1 MLSADTNLFVHAADP
16 DSPHHR
22 TARAFFGS
30 LDQSDEEFVL
40 CELVL
45 VELYMLLH
53 NPAVF
58 AKSYTAKEAASY
70 CLALK
75 QNPSWRCLDYDLAV
89 SKQLWDYATQTKA
102 GYRHIIDARL
112 AFTLQHHGVDRFA
125 TVNKKDFKGF
135 GFREVW
141 NPLDR
146 IACA

>member
-1 MLSADTNLFVHAADP
+1 MLSADTNIFVHAADP
-16 DSPHHR
+16 DSPLHDH
-22 TARAFFGS
+22 ARKFFQS
-30 LDQSDEEFVL
+30 LDQKNEEFVL

-45 VELYMLLH
+45 VELYMLLR

-58 AKSYTAKEAASY
+58 AKPYNASESAGY

-75 QNPSWRCLDYDLAV
+75 QNPSWRCIDYDSDV
-89 SKQLWDYATQTKA
+89 SRRLWTYAAETNS

-125 TVNKKDFKGF
+125 TANQKDFKGF

-141 NPLDR
+141 NPLMS
-146 IACA
+146 

>member
-16 DSPHHR
+16 DSPQHES
-22 TARAFFGS
+22 ARSFFAE
-30 LDQSDEEFVL
+30 LDRVEEEFVL

-45 VELYMLLH
+45 LELYMLLR

-58 AKSYTAKEAASY
+58 ARPYTAQESAVY
-70 CLALK
+70 CLELK
-75 QNPSWRCLDYDLAV
+75 KNPSWRCIDYDNSV
-89 SKQLWDYATQTKA
+89 SKQLWDYATHTKA

-125 TVNKKDFKGF
+125 TVNQKDFKEF

-141 NPLDR
+141 NPLKSV
-146 IACA
+146 I